1 MGNVFKCVLICYCV
15 KDKNSNGVKN
25 PNVRLQHDVYH
36 QLNFFVRI
44 LAENDNSIP
53 YQGASI
59 QEVVNDFIRKGLEGY
74 KVSERQEKFK
84 ELRF

>member
-1 MGNVFKCVLICYCV
+1 MGNVFKDVYLFCFME
-15 KDKNSNGVKN
+15 VKN
-25 PNVRLQHDVYH
+25 NPNVKSPNVRLQHDVYH

-74 KVSERQEKFK
+74 KVSERQERFK